1 MASVNG
7 ISADTISTAQ
17 HGAHDISTRS
27 VPGAPTFSIPVRN
40 APVLPAATSSSA
52 PAAPA
57 TRMRG
62 HELHEQ
68 ALKLHAYRLQLIAS
82 NIANADTPNYKAVDI
97 DFREALRTMQ
107 SQPQPAHGHPLSPAL
122 RVGYTQ
128 SPQPSVDGNT
138 VDMEQERAKFAETM
152 LRYEFSLNKVSGHY
166 KMMAELLN
174 NLKD

>member
-1 MASVNG
+1 MTSVNG
-7 ISADTISTAQ
+7 ISAGNASAPQ
-17 HGAHDISTRS
+17 HGGHDTGARIA
-27 VPGAPTFSIPVRN
+27 PGAPTFTIPVRT

-52 PAAPA
+52 PTAPAAP
-57 TRMRG
+57 MRG
-62 HELHEQ
+62 HQLHEQ

-107 SQPQPAHGHPLSPAL
+107 SQPPAAHGHPLSSAV

-128 SPQPSVDGNT
+128 SPQGSVDGNT
-138 VDMEQERAKFAETM
+138 VDMDQERAKFAETM